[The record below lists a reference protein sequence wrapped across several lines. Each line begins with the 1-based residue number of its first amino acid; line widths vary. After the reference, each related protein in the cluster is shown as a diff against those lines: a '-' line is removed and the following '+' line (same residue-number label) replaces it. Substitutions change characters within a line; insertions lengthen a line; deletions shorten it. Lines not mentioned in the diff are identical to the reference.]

1 MVKGD
6 INMAICSICG
16 AFYDTYIIYDLDAD
30 KKAVS
35 YICRDCF
42 LKETAVWDAQ
52 HMVRHN
58 VVFRDDKAV
67 IQLVRD
73 TWG

>member
-1 MVKGD
+1 MVNRD

-16 AFYDTYIIYDLDAD
+16 AFYDTYTIYDLDAD
-30 KKAVS
+30 EKAVS

-42 LKETAVWDAQ
+42 LKETAIWDVE
-52 HMVRHN
+52 HNKRHN
-58 VVFRDDKAV
+58 VVFKDDKAV
-67 IQLVRD
+67 IQLARD